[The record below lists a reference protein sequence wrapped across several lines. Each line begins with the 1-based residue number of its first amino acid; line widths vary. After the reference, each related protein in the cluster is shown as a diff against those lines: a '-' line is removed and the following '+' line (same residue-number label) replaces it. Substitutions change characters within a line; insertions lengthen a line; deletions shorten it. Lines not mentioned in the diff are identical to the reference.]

1 LSSAILYLA
10 IVAIWAAVLM
20 PRWLRSHPADADP
33 AGEGAEPQRSPNRED
48 TLASPAATVEPVAT
62 VDPVATVGPVAQDP
76 AGGPPAPAPA
86 QGAAWQPG
94 APVPARAASL
104 PGEPGRGPGTS
115 RGPGTARGP
124 ETGRTRILR
133 ARRRMLATLVVLTA
147 GAAAIAQAHLAASW
161 VVIPPGLTLAGFLLL
176 LREAAHS
183 DAQRSRRTLARQ
195 AGEVAPARAAARPG
209 APVTESW
216 EYPAGAGPG
225 LARPPVPEPA
235 PDLAP
240 EPELTAQVIDLPQRA
255 GDQVYDQYADAAER
269 AVGD

>member
-33 AGEGAEPQRSPNRED
+33 AGEGAEPQRSPNREE
-48 TLASPAATVEPVAT
+48 TLASPVAT
-62 VDPVATVGPVAQDP
+62 ADPVTTADPVAQDP
-76 AGGPPAPAPA
+76 AGSPPAPAPA
-86 QGAAWQPG
+86 QDAAWQPG

-104 PGEPGRGPGTS
+104 PGEPGRGPGASRTS
-115 RGPGTARGP
+115 
-124 ETGRTRILR
+124 ILR
-133 ARRRMLATLVVLTA
+133 ARRRMLTTLVVLTA
-147 GAAAIAQAHLAASW
+147 GAATIAQAHLAASW

-183 DAQRSRRTLARQ
+183 DAQRSRQTLARQ